1 MALQNRLKF
10 SSVVSPHS
18 KHQNQFALHRAC
30 TLIFVCGLSILLLA
44 ACSKSEPIAPAST
57 SSTTSS
63 TVETAPAGPET
74 TLPYLQPE
82 YHVEIPEGYE
92 ALLPDKTK
100 APRPAKPA
108 TSPAAKPV
116 IPPKAGNRYLII
128 IIDDAGYSLS
138 QLKPFL
144 NLPFPLTIAVLPQ
157 LEYSRKAA
165 EAAHSAAKEV
175 ILHQPMEAL
184 GGNNPG
190 PSAVMLAMSDDEI
203 RATITKNLDSLPEA
217 AGMNNHMGSAVTRD
231 ERIMRIVLDL
241 AKKRGIYYLDSL
253 TAPGTVTAAI
263 SRELSLHSWERDVF
277 LDNTGDRLSI
287 LRALDDGKKT
297 ATSKGVSIMIGHVWS
312 AELAQTLM
320 DIYPQLVEQGYS
332 LTTISKYMMLQTGQ
346 GEDDVRSWD

>member
-1 MALQNRLKF
+1 M
-10 SSVVSPHS
+10 
-18 KHQNQFALHRAC
+18 
-30 TLIFVCGLSILLLA
+30 LIFVCCLSFLLLA
-44 ACSKSEPIAPAST
+44 ACSKSEPSLPAAT
-57 SSTTSS
+57 TTTSAAQA
-63 TVETAPAGPET
+63 VPET
-74 TLPYLQPE
+74 TIPYLQPE
-82 YHVEIPEGYE
+82 YHIEIPEGYE
-92 ALLPDKTK
+92 ALLPEQGK
-100 APRPAKPA
+100 APKPA
-108 TSPAAKPV
+108 AY
-116 IPPKAGNRYLII
+116 PKTADKQII
-128 IIDDAGYSLS
+128 IVIDDAGYNLS

-144 NLPFPLTIAVLPQ
+144 DLPFPLTIAVLPQ

-165 EAAHSAAKEV
+165 EAAHSAGKEV

-190 PSAVMLAMSDDEI
+190 PGAVMLAMSDDEI
-203 RATITKNLDSLPEA
+203 RAIITKNLDSLPEA

-231 ERIMRIVLDL
+231 ERIMRIVLGL

-253 TAPGTVTAAI
+253 TAPGTAAAAI

-297 ATSKGVSIMIGHVWS
+297 AATKGVSILIGHVWS

-346 GEDDVRSWD
+346 GADDARSWD